1 MGRPMEFESPG
12 EAVRYIK
19 SIMPLPEPFE
29 RILLEYGMGGGNW
42 DFNWVEDPV
51 LRHLVKECS
60 STLPPVKEVVLTP
73 SYLVFIHK
81 RDAGNSPPYV
91 MLVFGLTEEGRLF
104 LNVLENH
111 EGIAKKKPICNIAN
125 TNVYTTSDSMVT
137 RLLGFER
144 FAPEGYTLSIPANQ
158 SGASFRLQSDI
169 VADLLPPVGRMPKDL
184 GPKEFLYKLFETRI
198 RNYLTLCLLDIIYA
212 ALLEHGFSITPVG
225 PPGPPQAL
233 AVVGISSNDFLKNK
247 PVFES
252 ILQKYFQTTRITHKQ
267 RREYDEVL
275 ILSNDFGLFSVRFL
289 PDIMWFEDSLL
300 EISVRPIKVDDF
312 PMAMR
317 LKKELGDTLAAMEKM
332 PETSFRIGNHLITL
346 TNFMSS
352 TITFRPSYKPTF
364 LDWPIEVSL
373 VDMPEFHFVSLPN
386 ARITLKHRE
395 HGTKTVYVEP
405 YLALRL
411 RTTNTSGSFVIQRN
425 RAVLNALAER
435 LMAENKE
442 TGQNSN
448 WLNKTWSVLSKAKKA
463 LWRG

>member
-1 MGRPMEFESPG
+1 LKALGRL
-12 EAVRYIK
+12 RYIK
-19 SIMPLPEPFE
+19 SVMPLPEPFE

-42 DFNWVEDPV
+42 GFNWVEDPV

-60 STLPPVKEVVLTP
+60 STLPSPVKEVVLTP

-81 RDAGNSPPYV
+81 SDVGNSPLYV
-91 MLVFGLTEEGRLF
+91 MLVFGFTEERRLF

-111 EGIAKKKPICNIAN
+111 EGIAKKRPICNIAN
-125 TNVYTTSDSMVT
+125 TNVYTSSDSVVT

-158 SGASFRLQSDI
+158 SRASFRLQGDI
-169 VADLLPPVGRMPKDL
+169 VADLLPPVGRIPKDL
-184 GPKEFLYKLFETRI
+184 GTKEFLYELFETSI
-198 RNYLTLCLLDIIYA
+198 RNYLTLCVLDIVYA

-252 ILQKYFQTTRITHKQ
+252 ILQKYFQTTKITHKQ
-267 RREYDEVL
+267 RKEYEEAL

-289 PDIMWFEDSLL
+289 PIMWFEDSLL

-317 LKKELGDTLAAMEKM
+317 LKKELEDTLAAMEKM

-386 ARITLKHRE
+386 ARITLKHKE

-405 YLALRL
+405 YLAFDLG
-411 RTTNTSGSFVIQRN
+411 TTRVSRNFPRYGN
-425 RAVLNALAER
+425 RAVLKALAER
-435 LMAENKE
+435 LRVENKE
-442 TGQNSN
+442 QNSN
-448 WLNKTWSVLSKAKKA
+448 
-463 LWRG
+463 

>member
-1 MGRPMEFESPG
+1 
-12 EAVRYIK
+12 
-19 SIMPLPEPFE
+19 
-29 RILLEYGMGGGNW
+29 
-42 DFNWVEDPV
+42 
-51 LRHLVKECS
+51 
-60 STLPPVKEVVLTP
+60 
-73 SYLVFIHK
+73 
-81 RDAGNSPPYV
+81 
-91 MLVFGLTEEGRLF
+91 
-104 LNVLENH
+104 
-111 EGIAKKKPICNIAN
+111 
-125 TNVYTTSDSMVT
+125 
-137 RLLGFER
+137 
-144 FAPEGYTLSIPANQ
+144 
-158 SGASFRLQSDI
+158 
-169 VADLLPPVGRMPKDL
+169 
-184 GPKEFLYKLFETRI
+184 
-198 RNYLTLCLLDIIYA
+198 
-212 ALLEHGFSITPVG
+212 
-225 PPGPPQAL
+225 
-233 AVVGISSNDFLKNK
+233 VGISSNDFLKNK

-267 RREYDEVL
+267 RREYDEAL

-312 PMAMR
+312 PMATR

-411 RTTNTSGSFVIQRN
+411 RTTNTSGNFVIQRN

-435 LMAENKE
+435 LGAENKE
-442 TGQNSN
+442 VGQNSN
-448 WLNKTWSVLSKAKKA
+448 WLNKAWSVFSKAKKA

>member
-1 MGRPMEFESPG
+1 MEFESPG

-29 RILLEYGMGGGNW
+29 RILLEYGMGSGNW

-60 STLPPVKEVVLTP
+60 STLPSPVKEVVLTP

-81 RDAGNSPPYV
+81 RDAGNSPLYV

-158 SGASFRLQSDI
+158 SGASFRLQGDI

-198 RNYLTLCLLDIIYA
+198 RNYLTLCVLDIIYA

-267 RREYDEVL
+267 RREYDEAL

-395 HGTKTVYVEP
+395 HGTKTVYAEP